1 MDHFPRG
8 FLNGAGGHRHPS
20 VDECTPGNSPACNG
34 HRHPSRPHEAA
45 KGGTLSTNR
54 RKVLPYRKTLRI
66 NLFGIEPPVEEAL
79 LRGAP
84 LDRFEHAVE
93 AFPTVDGEAFCS
105 CDIAVVDLRLF
116 AGSPGG
122 PGRRAALRTS
132 RRDGASGSTRS
143 TAPWRS

>member
-1 MDHFPRG
+1 M
-8 FLNGAGGHRHPS
+8 
-20 VDECTPGNSPACNG
+20 
-34 HRHPSRPHEAA
+34 
-45 KGGTLSTNR
+45 
-54 RKVLPYRKTLRI
+54 YRKTLRI

-79 LRGAP
+79 RRAAP

-122 PGRRAALRTS
+122 ARPSRCLADLAARRRERLDTFYSATPTWPSRSSTSTPPSTPSPSSCGSRTRTAPTS
-132 RRDGASGSTRS
+132 R
-143 TAPWRS
+143 